1 MFLIIDLSYNF
12 LFGSLGLALS
22 AAHHSDNH
30 AQGEGYNVRHF
41 DFFLGFESKKMISS
55 AWYQMLSFQ
64 SKSSPV
70 GILNFRMA

>member
-12 LFGSLGLALS
+12 LIGVIGLALS

-55 AWYQMLSFQ
+55 ADTKCYLSNQNPVQ
-64 SKSSPV
+64 S
-70 GILNFRMA
+70 GF